1 MDKYV
6 DYNWYS
12 DNYLLGRDPVI
23 PENIFDYYATIASAE
38 VKNVVTIGTDMTN
51 PIDEVKAAT
60 CEVAEVLCQMDGK
73 SNQDEGAVTV
83 PVGVSSEKV
92 GEYSVSYAGNNFTDK
107 AAEKRY
113 RVHSAMAKWL
123 GVTGL
128 LYRGQ

>member
-6 DYNWYS
+6 DYEWYTN
-12 DNYLLGRDPVI
+12 NYLLGREPVI
-23 PENIFDYYATIASAE
+23 PATTFDYYATMASAE

-51 PIDEVKAAT
+51 PIDEVRAAT
-60 CEVAEVLCQMDGK
+60 CEVAEVLCQMDGN
-73 SNQDEGAVTV
+73 SQQEDNTAAVPT
-83 PVGVSSEKV
+83 GISSEKV
-92 GEYSVSYAGNNFTDK
+92 GEYSVTYSGNSFDDK

-113 RVHSAMAKWL
+113 RIHRAMAKWL